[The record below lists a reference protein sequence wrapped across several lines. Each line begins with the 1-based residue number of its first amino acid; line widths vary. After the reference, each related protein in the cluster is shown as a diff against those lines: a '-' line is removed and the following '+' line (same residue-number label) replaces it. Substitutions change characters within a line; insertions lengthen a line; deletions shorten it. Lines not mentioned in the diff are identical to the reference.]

1 MKNYIVLSLL
11 MLAYLFCLNN
21 NALGGLGIA
30 WHPFPIQLHPGETTD
45 VWFGLQIS
53 GSVPITVRQTI
64 TEDLASI
71 ASLPEGAEYIDY
83 IVTPNVTMGAV
94 TPIVVTIPDDMALGT
109 YTFQSYWRS
118 LYDGDSGTVN
128 MPVEVVPEPTTL
140 LLLGLGGLT
149 IVRKHR
155 A

>member
-94 TPIVVTIPDDMALGT
+94 TPIVVTIPDDILKKVSSNFNELKFARFASIVCEIFKACGMKSRDIMTNAK
-109 YTFQSYWRS
+109 SI
-118 LYDGDSGTVN
+118 
-128 MPVEVVPEPTTL
+128 MPA
-140 LLLGLGGLT
+140 
-149 IVRKHR
+149 R
-155 A
+155 